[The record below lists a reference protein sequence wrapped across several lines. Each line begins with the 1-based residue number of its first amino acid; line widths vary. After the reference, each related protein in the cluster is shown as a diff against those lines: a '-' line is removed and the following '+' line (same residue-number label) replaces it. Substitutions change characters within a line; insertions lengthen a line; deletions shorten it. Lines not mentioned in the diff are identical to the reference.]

1 MKLIPS
7 VQRALESAVEAKEQN
22 ISRTQFKEKSLY
34 PPRKPSVPASTI
46 DDLDELEKFCF
57 VLSSN

>member
-7 VQRALESAVEAKEQN
+7 VQRALESAVEATQLN
-22 ISRTQFKEKSLY
+22 TSRTNVKEKGLSQHQ
-34 PPRKPSVPASTI
+34 KSSVPAAKF

>member
-7 VQRALESAVEAKEQN
+7 VQRALESAVEAKELN
-22 ISRTQFKEKSLY
+22 ISRTIIKEEILY
-34 PPRKPSVPASTI
+34 QHRNPSVPEAKI